1 MHHTMSQLTPG
12 YGPGCYQSSELSHY
26 GDMRS
31 STTAVGQ
38 WYSSPASDPRFA
50 SEYCEYLIA
59 QSFQLE
65 LL

>member
-31 STTAVGQ
+31 STAAVGQ

-50 SEYCEYLIA
+50 SEYCEYLLA
-59 QSFQLE
+59 QSQCF
-65 LL
+65 